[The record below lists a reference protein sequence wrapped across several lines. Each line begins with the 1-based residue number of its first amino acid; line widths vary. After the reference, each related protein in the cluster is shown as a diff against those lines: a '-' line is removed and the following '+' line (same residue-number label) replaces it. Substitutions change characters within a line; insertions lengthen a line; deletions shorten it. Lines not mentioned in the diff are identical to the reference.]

1 MEDNLSTDAKLS
13 NDGLGIHHPIQ
24 SSPSRD
30 LVLVPVPK
38 ETRIQGGQ
46 IAS

>member
-1 MEDNLSTDAKLS
+1 MEENLSTDAKLS
-13 NDGLGIHHPIQ
+13 NDGLELQHPMQ
-24 SSPSRD
+24 SFPSRD

-38 ETRIQGGQ
+38 ETRIQGSQ